1 MEHYILYISSFKRDY
16 TVDELNVMMDGFK
29 ENNKRDG
36 ITGVIIVGQ
45 RNIMQFIQGKED
57 VLDKTWQKIKTDSR
71 HKNVRVLLRGEI
83 GLTLYKD
90 WSLKYISEISG
101 FNKDINYIEGSLLIQ
116 NKISNL
122 LRNFYTFN

>member
-16 TVDELNVMMDGFK
+16 TADELNVMMDGFK

-71 HKNVRVLLRGEI
+71 HKNVRVLLIGEI
-83 GLTLYKD
+83 ELTLYKD

-122 LRNFYTFN
+122 LRNFYIFN

>member
-16 TVDELNVMMDGFK
+16 TADELNVMMDGFK

-71 HKNVRVLLRGEI
+71 HKNVRVLLIGEI
-83 GLTLYKD
+83 ELTLYKD

-101 FNKDINYIEGSLLIQ
+101 FDKDINYIEGSLLIQ

-122 LRNFYTFN
+122 LRNFYIFN